1 MPLLVLAALCLV
13 GAAWFALRDPASAA
27 TGGVTLGAEPMG
39 EPDAEARSPGGEEIG
54 ALSSSQQDERIALEE
69 LRPETELAPSAD
81 AQGLSAQ
88 GTSSEEAPVA
98 LAGRIVLY
106 ENGVPLET
114 ALNGTAH
121 LRAWSANRGQA
132 LRAPLIDSR
141 FEVRM
146 RQVDG
151 GVELIAGGEV
161 VLGLTNQ
168 VERFTVEVPDVDG
181 LGGLLLHD
189 PADAE
194 NVVRSVTFA
203 PGTLDATVPVRG
215 SAAVSL
221 EVVAEGSGAHLA
233 DVDVLFANSALV
245 VATYPRGQYTAKLAE
260 AERSPVLLQPS
271 GDAAQAQAATLLV
284 GARGYAWKKVSVDLT
299 TVGERRVELSPAGSL
314 ELACEG
320 LLPKDAR
327 LRLRTSNGLFA
338 DMQLRAESTTLAG
351 LPPGSYRVGLEVG
364 DWFSQP
370 AVLAEQEIEIVAG
383 ESTDVRLVLEARA
396 AAIVAPLSG
405 TLIVPA
411 AWEIPQNSV
420 TLRRMTPSVTGAR
433 ATSSFKGKRLSEVPG
448 EDGHFAFANPE
459 LEVGTYV
466 ITHFQLNWAQVFEH
480 PPEGTLDY
488 RLEVPPPIEVTVRV
502 VQEGTNETPEGI
514 ERVIWCPV
522 RPEGVEFGSMA
533 TAGKDAATGLF
544 HLRVPE
550 GKFTASARQA
560 GFASEDVVLDT
571 ASGSEFTLSV
581 RPLAVCH
588 VELRSEGKLV
598 PWPDTYSLTAIDPTG
613 KATKVD
619 LAMSGAERWFRVE
632 TPGVYRVQG
641 PEVDGFLEPAPV
653 SADLVLGEDRTLVIE
668 LTAK

>member
-1 MPLLVLAALCLV
+1 MPLLALAALCLG
-13 GAAWFALRDPASAA
+13 GAAWLALRDPAAA
-27 TGGVTLGAEPMG
+27 AAGGVTLGAEPDV
-39 EPDAEARSPGGEEIG
+39 EVRSPDGDEVG
-54 ALSSSQQDERIALEE
+54 ALSGSQLEE
-69 LRPETELAPSAD
+69 RTAPEGLRSEAELAPSAE
-81 AQGLSAQ
+81 AQEPAA
-88 GTSSEEAPVA
+88 TEDPSSEEAPVA

-132 LRAPLIDSR
+132 LRVPLFDSR

-161 VLGLTNQ
+161 VLGPTTQ
-168 VERFTVEVPDVDG
+168 VERFTVEAPEVQG

-203 PGTLDATVPVRG
+203 PGTLDATVPIRG

-221 EVVAEGSGAHLA
+221 EVVAEGSGAHLS
-233 DVDVLFANSALV
+233 DVDVLFVHSDFV
-245 VATYPRGQYTAKLAE
+245 VAAYPKGQYTEKLAE
-260 AERSPVLLQPS
+260 AQRSPVLLQPS

-284 GARGYAWKKVSVDLT
+284 SARGYAWRKVSVDLT

-314 ELACEG
+314 AVACEG
-320 LLPKDAR
+320 IRPKGAR
-327 LRLRTSNGLFA
+327 LRLRTSEGLFA
-338 DMQLRAESTTLAG
+338 DMQVRAESTTLTR
-351 LPPGSYRVGLEVG
+351 LLPGSYRVGLEVG

-370 AVLAEQEIEIVAG
+370 LVLAEEEIEVVAG
-383 ESTDVRLVLEARA
+383 ESTDVRLILEAPA

-411 AWEIPQNSV
+411 AWEIPRNSV

-433 ATSSFKGKRLSEVPG
+433 AASSFKGNRLSEVPG
-448 EDGHFAFANPE
+448 KEGHFVFANPE

-466 ITHFQLNWAQVFEH
+466 ITHAQLNWKQVFEH

-488 RLEVPPPIEVTVRV
+488 RLEVPPPVGVTVRV
-502 VQEGTNETPEGI
+502 VQEGTSETPEEI

-522 RPEGVEFGSMA
+522 RPDGVEFGSMA
-533 TAGKDAATGLF
+533 TVGKDADTGLF
-544 HLRVPE
+544 HFRVPR

-581 RPLAVCH
+581 QPLAVCH

-598 PWPDTYSLTAIDPTG
+598 PWPDTYSLAVIDPTG
-613 KATKVD
+613 KAGTVG
-619 LAMSGAERWFRVE
+619 LAMGGAERWFRVE